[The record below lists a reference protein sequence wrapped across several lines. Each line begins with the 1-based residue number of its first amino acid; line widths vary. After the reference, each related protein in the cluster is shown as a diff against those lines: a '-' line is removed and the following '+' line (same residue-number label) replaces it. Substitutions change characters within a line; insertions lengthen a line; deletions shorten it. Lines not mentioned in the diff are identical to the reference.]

1 MLSRHWKVQT
11 KYLHQMQYFCC
22 VQNWVDIKNE
32 LCFLIFSR
40 VKKRHMNSNFKVKI
54 ELKLTTIF
62 AEKFFRDFSRF
73 SVELIWYCN
82 ADVSSSRNSFDVENI
97 FSTRSNIKM
106 NGSTF
111 LNHSISSMML
121 GISSSMMP
129 PMTGFGALRTM
140 ISMTK

>member
-1 MLSRHWKVQT
+1 
-11 KYLHQMQYFCC
+11 MQYFCF
-22 VQNWVDIKNE
+22 VQNWLDIKNKI
-32 LCFLIFSR
+32 CFFIFFVSQ
-40 VKKRHMNSNFKVKI
+40 KRYMNSNFNVKI
-54 ELKLTTIF
+54 ESKLTTIF

-111 LNHSISSMML
+111 LNHSISPMML
-121 GISSSMMP
+121 GFSSSMMP